1 MSRRAARRQ
10 RSRERQIR
18 ESGPA
23 RRRQLVTRLSLAA
36 GLVAVVLGVV
46 VGGILYA
53 GSRSS
58 GPAQIVSS
66 ATGLEVGSD
75 VGNQV
80 PGFDLRLVDG
90 STVNSADLVG
100 AGKPAFYFFFATW

>member
-10 RSRERQIR
+10 RSRERQTR
-18 ESGPA
+18 ESRPA

-36 GLVAVVLGVV
+36 GLVAVALGIM
-46 VGGILYA
+46 VGGMFYA

-58 GPAQIVSS
+58 GQPQLASS
-66 ATGLEVGSD
+66 TGLEVGSD

-80 PGFDLRLVDG
+80 P
-90 STVNSADLVG
+90 
-100 AGKPAFYFFFATW
+100 